1 VALSSLDRPPVV
13 GGLRLIQLVGRGGE
27 GEVWAARDGR
37 GRARALKLVRP
48 ECLAEPDEALRRGVW
63 LTRIDHPS
71 LVRVHRTGVLTDLPP
86 RHFLAGWGFVE
97 MDFVDGQSLEGAAP
111 DPAVFQRLESLAE
124 ALDLLHAGLW
134 SHGVPL
140 VHRDVKPAN
149 IVEDSAG
156 RFVLVDPSTLRGADA
171 THVTRIGTPVFAPP
185 EVATGRSGPA
195 ADVYS
200 FAATLVALGTGLRGA
215 ALADQLRDVDRLSLP
230 PGVRAALSAD
240 PGHRPASCRSV
251 LQRSE
256 TIVLRERAPGPVA
269 APDQDDAGWLH
280 EPSGAT
286 PAPGRRRAVLPWLTV
301 VVAVCAAPAVA
312 AVLGGLGG
320 QTPLMVAGVAVA
332 VHLGA
337 QLAGR
342 GPLGLAV
349 VLPPLA
355 WALLLARRLEGAR
368 RRRAWASAI
377 LLVGL
382 TGMASAPVLAFL
394 DGPAGFRAALVG
406 GLGVAAALLG
416 VAGARAVGPAG
427 AVLRLATLPLW
438 VLGAGAV
445 VALSL
450 AVLPFALLAGR
461 GGPLL
466 RATGTTLASVVE
478 IARPPVSA
486 SWNQP

>member
-1 VALSSLDRPPVV
+1 
-13 GGLRLIQLVGRGGE
+13 
-27 GEVWAARDGR
+27 
-37 GRARALKLVRP
+37 
-48 ECLAEPDEALRRGVW
+48 
-63 LTRIDHPS
+63 
-71 LVRVHRTGVLTDLPP
+71 
-86 RHFLAGWGFVE
+86 
-97 MDFVDGQSLEGAAP
+97 
-111 DPAVFQRLESLAE
+111 
-124 ALDLLHAGLW
+124 
-134 SHGVPL
+134 
-140 VHRDVKPAN
+140 
-149 IVEDSAG
+149 
-156 RFVLVDPSTLRGADA
+156 VDPSTLRGADA

-215 ALADQLRDVDRLSLP
+215 ALADQLGDVDRLSLP

-240 PGHRPASCRSV
+240 PGDRPASCRSV

-256 TIVLRERAPGPVA
+256 TIVLRDRPPGPVV
-269 APDQDDAGWLH
+269 APDEDDAGWLH
-280 EPSGAT
+280 APSGAT

-301 VVAVCAAPAVA
+301 VVAVCAAPTVA

-320 QTPLMVAGVAVA
+320 QTPLMVAGVAIA

-355 WALLLARRLEGAR
+355 WALLLARRLGGAR

-382 TGMASAPVLAFL
+382 TGMWSAPVLAFL
-394 DGPAGFRAALVG
+394 DGPGGASRAALVG

-416 VAGARAVGPAG
+416 VAGARAAGPAG

-438 VLGAGAV
+438 VLGAGAA
-445 VALSL
+445 VALCL

-461 GGPLL
+461 GGRLL

-486 SWNQP
+486 SWDQP